1 MITNF
6 FDTQKNKKKEYKL
19 NTINNLKKE
28 NQLQKQ
34 KHVQL
39 GETLEQ
45 EINHKDETKRQQFTK
60 YLIDK
65 IKTLEVELKET
76 KEQINEYQ
84 EKISAMKK
92 YDELIHT
99 LKNKLQE
106 IEIEKNGYKQQWEL
120 TKTQLMKTIEEKNG
134 YKQYWEQTKSQWE
147 QTKSQ
152 LDQTKS
158 QWEQTKSQLEQT
170 KSQLDQ
176 TKSQL
181 EQTKSQL
188 DQTKSQL
195 DQTIEEKNNYKQ
207 QLELTK
213 SQLNKTIEEKNSYKQ
228 YCEQT
233 KSQLEQ
239 TKQMEQ
245 QIIITE
251 NKNDNITSITNIP
264 TIYFIYQYKYKHNT
278 QVTGF
283 GDFIRGCFYI
293 MQFSEKYNIYFDFN
307 IYNHSLKKYLNY
319 FYLKED
325 IINTVSKDILFFQK
339 ENCHYFTKNNVINY
353 IYSDVD
359 KELLN
364 IIKQTPSYNKNK
376 YLYLINHPNERFITE
391 QHKKKIRELF
401 EPTLELQ
408 TMIDNSL
415 SSINLIKYK
424 YIIIHIR
431 MNDSSFN
438 GDYINFKNEQINYI
452 INIINSIKKNRDE
465 ELFLISSNNVV
476 KNYILQ
482 KLPKIKTIFKEISH
496 IGESKLD
503 NDDSLINTLLD
514 FYTMS
519 YSKHIYSFSVYEH
532 GSGFSK
538 WCAKMYN
545 IPYICFKL

>member
-120 TKTQLMKTIEEKNG
+120 TKTQLMQTIEEKNG
-134 YKQYWEQTKSQWE
+134 YKQHWEL
-147 QTKSQ
+147 TKSQ
-152 LDQTKS
+152 L
-158 QWEQTKSQLEQT
+158 EQTKSQLEQT
-170 KSQLDQ
+170 KSQLEKTIEEKNSYKQQLEQ

-188 DQTKSQL
+188 
-195 DQTIEEKNNYKQ
+195 
-207 QLELTK
+207 
-213 SQLNKTIEEKNSYKQ
+213 
-228 YCEQT
+228 EQT

-239 TKQMEQ
+239 TKSQLEQTKTQMEQ
-245 QIIITE
+245 TKTQIKQQITITE

-364 IIKQTPSYNKNK
+364 VIKQTPSYNKNK

-391 QHKKKIRELF
+391 QHKNKIRELF

-408 TMIDNSL
+408 MMIDNSL

-496 IGESKLD
+496 IGESKLN

-545 IPYICFKL
+545 IPYICFRV

>member
-106 IEIEKNGYKQQWEL
+106 IEIEKNGYKQQLEL

-278 QVTGF
+278 QVTGL

-339 ENCHYFTKNNVINY
+339 ENCQYFTKNNVINY

>member
-239 TKQMEQ
+239 TKQ

-278 QVTGF
+278 QVTGL

>member
-120 TKTQLMKTIEEKNG
+120 TKTQLMQTIEEKNG
-134 YKQYWEQTKSQWE
+134 YKQHWEL
-147 QTKSQ
+147 TKSQ
-152 LDQTKS
+152 L
-158 QWEQTKSQLEQT
+158 EQTKSQLEQT
-170 KSQLDQ
+170 KSQL
-176 TKSQL
+176 
-181 EQTKSQL
+181 E
-188 DQTKSQL
+188 
-195 DQTIEEKNNYKQ
+195 
-207 QLELTK
+207 
-213 SQLNKTIEEKNSYKQ
+213 KTIEEKNSYKQ
-228 YCEQT
+228 QWELTKTQWEQT
-233 KSQLEQ
+233 KTQLEQ
-239 TKQMEQ
+239 TKTQMEQ
-245 QIIITE
+245 TKTQIKQQITITE

-364 IIKQTPSYNKNK
+364 VIKQTPSYNKNK

-391 QHKKKIRELF
+391 QHKNKIRELF

-408 TMIDNSL
+408 MMIDNSL

-496 IGESKLD
+496 IGESKLN

-545 IPYICFKL
+545 IPYICFRV

>member
-65 IKTLEVELKET
+65 IKTLEVEVKET

-278 QVTGF
+278 QVTGL

>member
-181 EQTKSQL
+181 
-188 DQTKSQL
+188 

-278 QVTGF
+278 QVTGL

-476 KNYILQ
+476 KNYISQ

>member
-278 QVTGF
+278 QVTGL

>member
-239 TKQMEQ
+239 TKQ

-278 QVTGF
+278 QVTGL

-452 INIINSIKKNRDE
+452 INIFNSIKKNRDE

>member
-134 YKQYWEQTKSQWE
+134 YKQYWEQTKSQ
-147 QTKSQ
+147 
-152 LDQTKS
+152 
-158 QWEQTKSQLEQT
+158 LEQT
-170 KSQLDQ
+170 KSR
-176 TKSQL
+176 L
-181 EQTKSQL
+181 E
-188 DQTKSQL
+188 
-195 DQTIEEKNNYKQ
+195 
-207 QLELTK
+207 
-213 SQLNKTIEEKNSYKQ
+213 KTIEEKNSYKQ
-228 YCEQT
+228 
-233 KSQLEQ
+233 QLEQ
-239 TKQMEQ
+239 TKTQLEQTKTQMEQTKTQIKQ

-278 QVTGF
+278 QVTGL

-325 IINTVSKDILFFQK
+325 IINNISKDILFFQK
-339 ENCHYFTKNNVINY
+339 ENCQYFTKNNVINY

-476 KNYILQ
+476 KNYISQ

-496 IGESKLD
+496 IGESKLNTD
-503 NDDSLINTLLD
+503 VSLINTLLD

>member
-65 IKTLEVELKET
+65 IKTLEVEVKET

-92 YDELIHT
+92 YDELIYT

-120 TKTQLMKTIEEKNG
+120 TKTQLMQTIEEKNI
-134 YKQYWEQTKSQWE
+134 YKQHWEL
-147 QTKSQ
+147 TKSQ
-152 LDQTKS
+152 L
-158 QWEQTKSQLEQT
+158 EQTKSQLEQT

-188 DQTKSQL
+188 
-195 DQTIEEKNNYKQ
+195 
-207 QLELTK
+207 
-213 SQLNKTIEEKNSYKQ
+213 
-228 YCEQT
+228 EQT

-239 TKQMEQ
+239 TKQ

-278 QVTGF
+278 KVTGF

-339 ENCHYFTKNNVINY
+339 ENCHYFTKNNIINY

-476 KNYILQ
+476 KNYISQ

-496 IGESKLD
+496 IGESKLN
-503 NDDSLINTLLD
+503 NDVSLINTLLD

-545 IPYICFKL
+545 IPYICFKI

>member
-92 YDELIHT
+92 YDELIYT

-106 IEIEKNGYKQQWEL
+106 IEIEKNGYKQHWEL

-239 TKQMEQ
+239 TKQ

-278 QVTGF
+278 QVTGL

-319 FYLKED
+319 FYFKED
-325 IINTVSKDILFFQK
+325 IINNVSKDILFFQK
-339 ENCHYFTKNNVINY
+339 ENCQYFTKNNVINY

-476 KNYILQ
+476 KNYISQ

-496 IGESKLD
+496 IGESKLNTD
-503 NDDSLINTLLD
+503 VSLINTLLD